1 MMNSHIIPF
10 DFEGQAVRVIH
21 DEEGNIWFVAADVC
35 RCLEL
40 GNTSMALD
48 RLDEDEKA
56 CINTIDTSSSSRKTI
71 QMLAVNEPG
80 LYTLVLTS
88 RKEEARRF
96 KRWITHDVLPAL
108 RKTGQ
113 YQMPGHTAPPPERLR
128 PLAWDAPLGS
138 SAESLLAASR
148 SFSAMLRTAR
158 HIGLSRQQ
166 QLTAANAITF
176 RATGVDVLAEF
187 DVDTSGRPMDSDA
200 CRVHAYLQGRP
211 RATTV
216 EIAEAMGWIGE
227 YSRSMEMR
235 IARIMRDLGYRQ
247 QRHQNPDGSRVREWV
262 MPMAA

>member
-1 MMNSHIIPF
+1 MNSHIIPF
-10 DFEGQAVRVIH
+10 DFEGQAVRVIY

-40 GNTSMALD
+40 GNTSMALA
-48 RLDEDEKA
+48 RLDEDEQA
-56 CINTIDTSSSSRKTI
+56 LITIEGFTRGNNQVNVI
-71 QMLAVNEPG
+71 NEPG
-80 LYTLVLTS
+80 LYSLVLTS
-88 RKEEARRF
+88 RKPEARRF

-108 RKTGQ
+108 RKTGH

-128 PLAWDAPLGS
+128 PPAWDAPLGS

-148 SFSAMLRTAR
+148 SFTAMLRTAR

-166 QLTAANAITF
+166 QLNAANTITF

-187 DVDTSGRPMDSDA
+187 DVDATGRPMDSDA
-200 CRVHAYLQGRP
+200 CRVHDYLQGRP

-247 QRHQNPDGSRVREWV
+247 QRHQNPDGSRFREWV
-262 MPMAA
+262 MSMAA